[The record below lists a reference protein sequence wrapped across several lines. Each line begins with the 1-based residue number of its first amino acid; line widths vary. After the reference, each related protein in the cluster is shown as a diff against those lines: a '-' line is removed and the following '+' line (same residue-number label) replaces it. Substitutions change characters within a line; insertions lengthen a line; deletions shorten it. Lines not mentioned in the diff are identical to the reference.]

1 MIEKVQTKDYYMVS
15 EKTDGVRHFLAVVEM
30 PDSKQLEAILIDR
43 KMRIF
48 TMPGMENLGA
58 ALGKGTLID
67 GEVVRNR
74 SWKRDIFMCFD
85 LLHDGSQSW
94 VHEVFKERLQAL
106 FNVLQWKYMKG
117 CLKEIAQVGRR
128 HEESTFPQTR
138 RRVHFP

>member
-1 MIEKVQTKDYYMVS
+1 MIEKVQTQKYMVS

-30 PDSKQLEAILIDR
+30 PDSKQPQVILIDR

-48 TMPGMENLGA
+48 TMPGMEQLGA

-85 LLHDGSQSW
+85 LLHDGSKSW
-94 VHEVFKERLQAL
+94 VHHKFPKRLEAL
-106 FNVLQWKYMKG
+106 SHVLGEKYMKA
-117 CLKEIAQVGRR
+117 CLKDLAKVDG
-128 HEESTFPQTR
+128 HAHHLSLGF
-138 RRVHFP
+138 RV